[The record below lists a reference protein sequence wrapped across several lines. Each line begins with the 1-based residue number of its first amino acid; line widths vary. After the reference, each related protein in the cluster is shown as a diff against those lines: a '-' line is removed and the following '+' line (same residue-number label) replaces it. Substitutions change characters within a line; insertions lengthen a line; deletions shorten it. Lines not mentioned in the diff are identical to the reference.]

1 MQLNFSRS
9 QFEFQS
15 AAHSKAV
22 YRRARNFF
30 FHKLF
35 LLIKSFDFLHFAQEE
50 EEREEKTSANGFL
63 LFCYLYLNDGVNEVR
78 KGEVNALFRLFF
90 FAVRGDVLMEKR
102 LASAS

>member
-1 MQLNFSRS
+1 
-9 QFEFQS
+9 
-15 AAHSKAV
+15 
-22 YRRARNFF
+22 
-30 FHKLF
+30 
-35 LLIKSFDFLHFAQEE
+35 LIKSFDFLHFAQEE

-90 FAVRGDVLMEKR
+90 SAVRGDVLMEKR